1 VLSPLAGKVVPL
13 SEVPDPVFAG
23 GVMGPGAAIE
33 PVGDTVFSPGAGV
46 IAAAQPTGHAFGI
59 VLDGGVELLIHVG
72 IDTVNLKGEGFD
84 VKVKNGDRVELGT
97 PLVTFDRAVIEK
109 AGYPLITPVI
119 VLNADDF
126 GEVSPVLEGDI
137 AVGGSLITVEP
148 KPAS

>member
-1 VLSPLAGKVVPL
+1 VVPL

-84 VKVKNGDRVELGT
+84 VKVENGDRVELGT

-126 GEVSPVLEGDI
+126 GEVSPVLEGEI
-137 AVGGSLITVEP
+137 AVGGSLITVDRKE
-148 KPAS
+148 